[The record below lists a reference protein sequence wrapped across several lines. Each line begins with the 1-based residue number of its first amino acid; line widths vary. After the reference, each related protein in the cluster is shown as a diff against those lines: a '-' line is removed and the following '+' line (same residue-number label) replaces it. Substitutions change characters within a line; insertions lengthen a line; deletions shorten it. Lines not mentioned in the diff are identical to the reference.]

1 MIREY
6 NKSDS
11 ERVNQLLDELNYNL
25 TNFDISSDFIKIIVY
40 EDGKKILGVV
50 IFRVLYDQIELD
62 YIVVD
67 KNYRRNKIGEKLI
80 NYIFENY
87 KDYSITLEVNCN
99 NIVAINFYK
108 KMLFKIVS
116 IRKKYYKDEDAYL
129 MYRDKVRM

>member
-1 MIREY
+1 MIRKY
-6 NKSDS
+6 NNNDIKG
-11 ERVNQLLDELNYNL
+11 VNQLLGELNYRL
-25 TNFDISSDFIKIIVY
+25 TDFDTNSNFIKIIVY
-40 EDGKKILGVV
+40 EESKKVLGVV

-67 KNYRRNKIGEKLI
+67 KDCRRKKIGEKLI

-87 KDYSITLEVNCN
+87 KNYSITLEVNCN

-116 IRKKYYKDEDAYL
+116 IRKNYYEDEDAYL
-129 MYRDKVRM
+129 MFKDKVRM

>member
-6 NKSDS
+6 NKSDL
-11 ERVNQLLDELNYNL
+11 ERVNQLLDELSYNL
-25 TNFDISSDFIKIIVY
+25 TEFDINSKFIKKVVY

-116 IRKKYYKDEDAYL
+116 IRKNYYKDEDAYL
-129 MYRDKVRM
+129 MYKDKVRM